1 VAFHQTTIL
10 IVDDDADTRELL
22 SEFTRLAGFAVRVA
36 TDGVEALD
44 RLVADD
50 EIDALV
56 SDLVMPGL
64 DGLHL
69 AAHARTLRPDLPVV
83 LITGHTD
90 RLDEVLQAGA
100 VPLIKPFKIESFV
113 LAVRDAIDG
122 QGGKLKA

>member
-22 SEFTRLAGFAVRVA
+22 SEFARLAGFAVRVA
-36 TDGVEALD
+36 QDGVEALNQI
-44 RLVADD
+44 VADD

-64 DGLHL
+64 DSLQL
-69 AAHARTLRPDLPVV
+69 TAHARTLRPDFPVV
-83 LITGHTD
+83 LMTGHTG

-100 VPLIKPFKIESFV
+100 VPLIKPFKVDSLE
-113 LAVRDAIDG
+113 LAVRDAID
-122 QGGKLKA
+122 ARADD

>member
-50 EIDALV
+50 EIDAQV

-83 LITGHTD
+83 LLTF
-90 RLDEVLQAGA
+90 RLY
-100 VPLIKPFKIESFV
+100 
-113 LAVRDAIDG
+113 
-122 QGGKLKA
+122 

>member
-22 SEFTRLAGFAVRVA
+22 SEFARLAGFAVRVA
-36 TDGVEALD
+36 TDGVEALNEI
-44 RLVADD
+44 VADE

-64 DGLHL
+64 NGLQL
-69 AAHARTLRPDLPVV
+69 TARVRTLRPELAVV
-83 LITGHTD
+83 LMTGHTG

-100 VPLIKPFKIESFV
+100 VPLIKPFKAESFE
-113 LAVRDAIDG
+113 LAVRDAIEAG
-122 QGGKLKA
+122 RGTA